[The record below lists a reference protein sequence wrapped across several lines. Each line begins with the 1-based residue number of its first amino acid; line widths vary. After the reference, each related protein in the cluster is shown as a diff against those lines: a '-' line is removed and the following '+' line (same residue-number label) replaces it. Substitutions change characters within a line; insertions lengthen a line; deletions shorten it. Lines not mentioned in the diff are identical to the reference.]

1 MINNNLIIQEPC
13 LYLFIYLF
21 IYLFW
26 GRGVALLLCCNHC
39 FMKYFDVFIFEV
51 NISLYNIRFQDRK
64 ASDYSFSISNT
75 FY

>member
-1 MINNNLIIQEPC
+1 
-13 LYLFIYLF
+13 
-21 IYLFW
+21 
-26 GRGVALLLCCNHC
+26 
-39 FMKYFDVFIFEV
+39 MKYFDDFIFGV